1 MSMVSIWCQHLFKK
15 IRFRLFS
22 HNIWCHFIL
31 DGILSLQA
39 QGCFDE
45 PTLTTAQEK
54 SDTLA
59 FVHIVADLNST
70 NSSGSNSTNS
80 SQSDACEKQE
90 KAYHLSDSQDSS
102 DEEEFIG

>member
-1 MSMVSIWCQHLFKK
+1 M
-15 IRFRLFS
+15 
-22 HNIWCHFIL
+22 
-31 DGILSLQA
+31 QA

-102 DEEEFIG
+102 DEKEFIG